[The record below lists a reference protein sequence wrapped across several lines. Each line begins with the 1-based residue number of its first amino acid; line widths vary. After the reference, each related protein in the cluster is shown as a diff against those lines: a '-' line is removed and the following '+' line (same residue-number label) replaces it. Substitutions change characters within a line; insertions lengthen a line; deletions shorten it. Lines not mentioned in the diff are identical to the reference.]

1 MGWGPW
7 GNAPGGVSKER
18 VTLWSGCIGLKI
30 LAGSRAEPSWD
41 GAKPSPSGEPTTT
54 EAKRVVIVGYIWASP
69 VSHPTT
75 TEYRSKTLPMLPDLP
90 SLCRSNLAAIRA
102 VLRLAVAPC
111 AVSAGC
117 HVATIYDMPICGCV
131 RHEHIGRRIVAV
143 AVMHIG

>member
-1 MGWGPW
+1 MYQKSSDLLKCLIISVYMDFLRFYFPFFCIHWLMG
-7 GNAPGGVSKER
+7 N
-18 VTLWSGCIGLKI
+18 
-30 LAGSRAEPSWD
+30 
-41 GAKPSPSGEPTTT
+41 
-54 EAKRVVIVGYIWASP
+54 IWTSP